1 MRFDGRHS
9 TSRPARAHRRLTL
22 HLPGLF
28 DIGRV
33 LLEDLANQAPALPGL
48 ERMLSRGRVD
58 TGLPDWVRPASAA
71 ALGLLGEGLDPG
83 DHYWLRADPVHLQ
96 PDQDFLLLWD
106 AAALSLSREE
116 TDALVSTFNTHFA
129 EDGVALLAAAPD
141 RWYLRMPESLD
152 VVTRPPGEVSG
163 RNIGHFMPG
172 GPDAPRLEQF
182 INEVQMLFHDHPV
195 NRERSQSGR
204 PAVSSVWPWGGGI
217 LTDAPAAAPS
227 EEADQTVLAR
237 DPVLLGLARHQ
248 GRESGPVPASFE
260 DWLSADIPDARVQLE
275 QGSMA
280 AREGDGPGWQAALEA
295 LDRDW
300 WLPAVRALGGGRL
313 AELVLW
319 SERLGGYRLTR
330 GLNRRFW
337 CRRQR
342 LPDVLTRLAQAE
354 EDKR

>member
-9 TSRPARAHRRLTL
+9 TSRPARAHRHLTL

-28 DIGRV
+28 DVGRV

-48 ERMLSRGRVD
+48 ERILSRGGAAG
-58 TGLPDWVRPASAA
+58 GLPDSIRPPSAA
-71 ALGLLGEGLDPG
+71 ALGLLGERMEPG
-83 DHYWLRADPVHLQ
+83 GYYWLRADPVHLH

-106 AAALSLSREE
+106 AAALSLSQPE
-116 TDALVSTFNTHFA
+116 TDALVATFNAHFA
-129 EDGVALLAAAPD
+129 EDGIELIAPAPD

-152 VVTRPPGEVSG
+152 VATRTPGEVTG
-163 RNIGHFMPG
+163 RNIGHFMPR
-172 GPDAPRLEQF
+172 GPDATRLEQF

-204 PAVSSVWPWGGGI
+204 PAVSSVWPWGGGV
-217 LTDAPAAAPS
+217 LTETPADAPS
-227 EEADQTVLAR
+227 EETHQTVLAR

-248 GRESGPVPASFE
+248 GRESGPIPASFE
-260 DWLSADIPDARVQLE
+260 DWLSADIPDALIQLE

-300 WLPAVRALGGGRL
+300 WLPAVRALGRGRL

-319 SERLGGYRLTR
+319 SESLGGYRLTR

-337 CRRQR
+337 RRRQR
-342 LPDVLTRLAQAE
+342 LPDVLARLAQAE
-354 EDKR
+354 EANR